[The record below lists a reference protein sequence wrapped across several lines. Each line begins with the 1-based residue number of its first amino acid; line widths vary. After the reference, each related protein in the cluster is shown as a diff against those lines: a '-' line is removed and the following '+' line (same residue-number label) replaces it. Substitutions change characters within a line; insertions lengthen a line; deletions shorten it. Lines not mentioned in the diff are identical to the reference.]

1 MKFRLSIGL
10 SLLWYATFAQSP
22 LHSALQNSPLGYTL
36 ITPPGTA
43 KGLIVFIPGFT
54 QTADQLLQETEFEK
68 LAYLYGITTIV
79 VPCGRKMYADGQ
91 VVKLLN
97 EAIIATLSDYN
108 IAPNKVVMGGFSA
121 GGTIAL
127 KYTQYCL
134 KYPES
139 YPIKPKAVFAVDSP
153 VDLEEIYSY
162 MERELEKQYSEAG
175 VSEAYVI
182 KALMERELGGT
193 PTEVPVRYQEL
204 SPFTKGAKLGGE
216 AEVLKSFPVRLYHD
230 ADIQWQLKNRRRSF
244 YDMNI
249 APASEMINQLMLLG
263 NTQAELMMTV
273 GKGVRSNGERHPHSM
288 SIVDEQEL
296 MIWIL
301 KHLEVETNPA
311 HKKASN

>member
-10 SLLWYATFAQSP
+10 SLLWCAVLAQSP
-22 LHSALQNSPLGYTL
+22 LHSNLQNSTLGYTV

-43 KGLIVFIPGFT
+43 KGLIVFIPGFA

-68 LAYLYGITTIV
+68 LAYLYGIATIV

-91 VVKLLN
+91 VAKLLN
-97 EAIIATLSDYN
+97 EAIIATLNDYK
-108 IAPNKVVMGGFSA
+108 IAPNQVVMGGFSA

-153 VDLEEIYSY
+153 VDLEEIYHY
-162 MERELEKQYSEAG
+162 MERELVRQYSEAG
-175 VSEAYVI
+175 VSEAYVVKSI
-182 KALMERELGGT
+182 MERELGGT
-193 PTEVPVRYQEL
+193 PNEVPGRYQEL
-204 SPFTKGAKLGGE
+204 SPFTKGAKQGGE

-249 APASEMINQLMLLG
+249 APASEMINQLMLMG

-288 SIVDEQEL
+288 SIVDEQDL
-296 MIWIL
+296 MTWIL
-301 KHLEVETNPA
+301 KHLGVDTNPA
-311 HKKASN
+311 HNKAGH